1 VIISFPSQAGG
12 IYRVFYRDNLSAGE
26 WSLLT
31 SVLGDGTVKS
41 VNDLAT
47 ATGRFYKVV
56 AP

>member
-1 VIISFPSQAGG
+1 V
-12 IYRVFYRDNLSAGE
+12 IYRVFYRDNLSAGN

-41 VNDLAT
+41 ASDPAT